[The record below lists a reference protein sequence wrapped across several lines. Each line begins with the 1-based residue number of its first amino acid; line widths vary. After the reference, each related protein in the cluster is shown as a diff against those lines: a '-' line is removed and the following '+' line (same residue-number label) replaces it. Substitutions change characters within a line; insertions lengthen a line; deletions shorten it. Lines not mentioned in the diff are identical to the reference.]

1 MKYIHQAQ
9 AVIIYKT
16 RAKTTR
22 PNIAALGSA
31 SKRTEVAAFAC
42 AVSLEKE
49 RAVSTG
55 FHWVLIG
62 EVGYMANPVVI
73 GVAVADVS
81 EAAIDAQVPV
91 RTTELVN
98 VTPC

>member
-1 MKYIHQAQ
+1 
-9 AVIIYKT
+9 
-16 RAKTTR
+16 
-22 PNIAALGSA
+22 
-31 SKRTEVAAFAC
+31 
-42 AVSLEKE
+42 
-49 RAVSTG
+49 
-55 FHWVLIG
+55 
-62 EVGYMANPVVI
+62 MANPVVI